1 VGLNN
6 ERDWAVVHQFD
17 VHVSRKAAA
26 SHSDAVGGDAVGNA
40 LVEGLG
46 QGGILARSKLGRLP
60 LRMEPASVN

>member
-17 VHVSRKAAA
+17 VHVSRKAARA
-26 SHSDAVGGDAVGNA
+26 TRMPSAAMRSATLCRGIGPRRILGAVEA
-40 LVEGLG
+40 
-46 QGGILARSKLGRLP
+46 GRLP